1 MPKPPVPDRATRK
14 TGGSPD
20 FNLLRAIE
28 VFMAVAEM
36 QQVTTAAHA
45 LGMTQ
50 SAASQHLKNLET
62 AFGVTFIDRSQRPIS
77 LTHAGGILQRHGFRI
92 LNEIEDFKDNIR
104 RLNATT
110 LPVLRIG
117 LLASIATTLTP
128 GLFDF
133 VSRDLGVPELILSAG
148 LATDHKSALNTRQID
163 LAVTSE
169 LIHNSDEHRIVP
181 VLDEPFY
188 IVLPAG
194 YDGDPANVEE
204 ISSRLSLV
212 RFGAATPVG
221 RRTDQHLQR
230 CRLHFPRAMEADRSS
245 MVVAGVVTGKCFA
258 ILSPSLLIDA
268 VAEGMDLRIEPLPFP
283 GFRRRIQV
291 VARLGDHDAI
301 ADALA
306 TRCARILRTHFAMR
320 FPAFADEVIYHN
332 LPATPG
338 KPAD

>member
-1 MPKPPVPDRATRK
+1 MLESGHSIRK
-14 TGGSPD
+14 TAGSPD
-20 FNLLRAIE
+20 LNLFRAVE

-36 QQVTTAAHA
+36 EQVTTAAHA

-50 SAASQHLKNLET
+50 SAASQHLKNLESL
-62 AFGVTFIDRSQRPIS
+62 FGVKLFDRSQRPLS
-77 LTHAGGILQRHGFRI
+77 LTHAGSILQRHGFRI
-92 LNEIEDFKDNIR
+92 LNEIEDLKANIR

-110 LPVLRIG
+110 LPVLRMG

-133 VSRDLGVPELILSAG
+133 VVQDLGVPELILSAG
-148 LATDHKSALNTRQID
+148 LATDHKSALNARQID

-169 LIHNSDEHRIVP
+169 LVGNDDDHRAIP
-181 VLDEPFY
+181 VLEEPFY
-188 IVLPAG
+188 LVLPEE
-194 YDGDPANVEE
+194 YEGDPTDIGQ
-204 ISSRLSLV
+204 ISQRLSLV
-212 RFGAATPVG
+212 RFGVATPVG

-230 CRLHFPRAMEADRSS
+230 CRLYFPRAMEADRSS

-268 VAEGMDLRIEPLPFP
+268 VAEGMKLRIEPLPFP

-291 VARLGDHDAI
+291 VARTGEHDAI

-306 TRCARILRTHFAMR
+306 AQCARILQAHFAMR
-320 FPAFADEVIYHN
+320 FPAIAGEIEYHG
-332 LPATPG
+332 LPA
-338 KPAD
+338 